1 MALSGDKILKK
12 TLFIC
17 VISLFVVGCVQ
28 TRQQALQKEKD
39 NTELSQQINF
49 LSDKVEALDKS
60 IVNLVAKLEKNPPAV
75 EKVGGGMVTET
86 VEDRKE
92 ILPPPVDPLEVDILE
107 EREIKEEET
116 FNKIERG
123 KPESKTEVPSIEA
136 LYNKAFSL
144 YKKKDYGQAIMEFDS
159 LLAYYPDTESSD
171 NALYWK
177 GECYY
182 SMAKFTTAIAKFKEV
197 VKQYPDGNKA
207 ADAQLKVGYSYIELK
222 DKKKAGNAFQKVL
235 DLFPFSDAAKVA
247 ANKLNTL

>member
-17 VISLFVVGCVQ
+17 VISLLVAGCVQ

-39 NTELSQQINF
+39 DTELRQQLDL
-49 LSDKVEALDKS
+49 LSGKVEALDEHIIS
-60 IVNLVAKLEKNPPAV
+60 LVEKLEKSPPSEEGV
-75 EKVGGGMVTET
+75 EGEVISEP
-86 VEDRKE
+86 VEDRE
-92 ILPPPVDPLEVDILE
+92 VSLPPPVEPLEVDILE
-107 EREIKEEET
+107 ERELKDEEVVPVAEGE
-116 FNKIERG
+116 KAKSG
-123 KPESKTEVPSIEA
+123 PDVPSVET
-136 LYNKAFSL
+136 LYDKAFSF
-144 YKKKDYGQAIMEFDS
+144 YKKKDYGEAIMGFDS

-182 SMAKFTTAIAKFKEV
+182 SMAKFTTAIAEFKKV
-197 VKQYPDGNKA
+197 VHQYPDGNKA
-207 ADAQLKVGYSYIELK
+207 ADAQLKVGYSYLELR